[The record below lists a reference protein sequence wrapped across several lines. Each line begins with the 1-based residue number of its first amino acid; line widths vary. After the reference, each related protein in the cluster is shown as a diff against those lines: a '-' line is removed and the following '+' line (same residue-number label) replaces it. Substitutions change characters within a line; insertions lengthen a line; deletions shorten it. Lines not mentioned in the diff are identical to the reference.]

1 METRVIITDTP
12 AATRKVGHLL
22 GEEFEPGDVL
32 LLTGPLGAGKTT
44 LTKGIAR
51 GLGIS
56 ETVLSP
62 TFVLLRE
69 LRGKLP
75 LYHLDLYRLES
86 IPDIADLGLDDY
98 FYGDGVTV
106 VEWPERATGL
116 LPDERMEIAI
126 DYSGEKS
133 RRLTL
138 TATGERY
145 MRLLQSLTGL
155 PWEPR

>member
-12 AATRKVGHLL
+12 AATRKVGRLL

-155 PWEPR
+155 PWEHR